1 MKLWTSLALLVTL
14 SVTLTP
20 MGAAQGKYSVPAP
33 RAVTAAYDVAQEAL
47 KDDDIEAAA
56 NAIVKLLDAEAGEL
70 IEVNPREWIGAR
82 QAARLMIG
90 APTSALAQ
98 AVGKRRESAGQAE
111 LRALVNAGA
120 RLGTD
125 GLTQLESIAW
135 RHPMTQAQVQAN
147 LLAGDL
153 AFESGETNRARTLWQ
168 AALDSAVV
176 IQDAGLRQNLIE
188 RAQARLAL
196 ASESTYRQAPAPK
209 GPQVDD
215 MIEGRWA
222 QYLPLGPRDRYI
234 DYGDLRPVAVGRYVW
249 VNTGLRV
256 MCFLAAS
263 GQLVWD
269 SNEPAGWDSLSSW
282 KRKELFRGVALP
294 DLTNRVATDGRIVV
308 APLQLPFTENKN
320 DNIDGLTITVSL
332 PERRLFAYDAQTGAP
347 LWDHAPTPTKR
358 LSGVRLE
365 FPERARIAAPPSIQG
380 DLVIVPSYELV
391 GRINLYVTAY
401 DLYTGALVWNR
412 LVVSGQTR
420 VNLFGE
426 HEAEFNA
433 APLAI
438 QDGRVLVSSNL
449 GVLSALDL
457 ATGHPLWTQEYRR
470 YELPRTNGYYT
481 PNAQRRWHNAAPLID
496 GERFC
501 IAPIDSPDLLL
512 GLVATGVLAR
522 FEGNELEDLASE
534 GQRDRADLDHV
545 VRLSDDGLWIGGD
558 QFAAFLVEWSAERID
573 ITRRWVPLP
582 TPGPNDAYNSPS
594 PRARVL
600 DAGHVFYVPTEYQVL
615 AVEPDS
621 GDSVSL
627 GPLDS
632 DMWQPGNL
640 AIAEGRLLVL
650 TDEYL
655 YGWVNWDAVIDE
667 GRARLANAASLSPDL
682 IATITVDLGRAYL
695 SRWEAR
701 GKDVGDLDA
710 ARACLMGREVDEW
723 KRAGYL
729 AELELRDL
737 RFGLLNAEAEAL
749 ELRNEGRKANE
760 RLGEA
765 LAFAPNINARITVR
779 FRQFE
784 VLGQAKLTES
794 GWRAK
799 ERRLI
804 LEALLK
810 DHPRE
815 VLDADT
821 ATEIGA
827 DFELDE
833 LLGRLDP
840 ALAQLS
846 DDLGD
851 ELMLH
856 VPLGFLALAAIAEA
870 DERGASRPSEYE
882 SALSRWHT
890 ALWDYGALEAPPGAL
905 VNTLG
910 EWVTDRIARVLT
922 TAGGRSGYV
931 AFEAAAEE
939 RISKA
944 QSAALPDRVQ
954 ALSAVVSRYPHSA
967 AAARVNREMIEL
979 LVDALT
985 SEPNSKDFARL
996 AELAEGQIQDG
1007 ADNASHARLAMARGA
1022 MAVGNIELAGLFAE
1036 RLRETDPR
1044 LEGVLTQAPIAW
1056 PDDASR
1062 RAFHGP
1068 LQTGQSNA
1076 SVRLGNYTPVGSL
1089 MVAPQAKPGNGQIE
1103 EILLAGSST
1112 GELIAF
1118 RPGSRGEV
1126 IWTLPIGNY
1135 ANASWP
1141 ERVLNANAGET
1152 QVLCVQ
1158 ADNGVVGVSPTN
1170 GSLVWDQMPLDR
1182 RPKSIQVEGGLLT
1195 VLWIGEGGSYDVQAF
1210 SAQDGVL
1217 LWSKRLPD
1225 VFNDYRGDD
1234 GVRLLRAGTRL
1245 VVLGREKMNAPI
1257 VLDVTSG
1264 AELGQLELKP
1274 DTTAGD
1280 REAAW
1285 IDGQMLFVPRI
1296 LGGTGKRTNV
1306 IDGFDLSAPKSAPV
1320 YTLPLSLNQELAGI
1334 VQSPVGT
1341 YLWLINIERKSGQEN
1356 ALVQVNAELG
1366 ALRRVANLEQDE
1378 KPVGLDLGGVL
1389 TLDTDFMVTCVPPRG
1404 NGLIRL
1410 RGISLPLGTLWNT
1423 TIPAPG
1429 RVGWQLY
1436 DGSMPAALASAQS
1449 VAVLYAQISNESSR
1463 GQEVHLLTL
1472 DRQSGRLQEDRVLS
1486 SRLGRLSAIELG
1498 GAADELYLFG
1508 KGGWEN
1514 SRGRLEVLSPQTD
1527 ESR

>member
-1 MKLWTSLALLVTL
+1 MRLWITLALVATL
-14 SVTLTP
+14 APV
-20 MGAAQGKYSVPAP
+20 GAAQGKYSVPAP
-33 RAVTAAYDVAQEAL
+33 RAITAAYDVAQKAL
-47 KDDDIEAAA
+47 ADNDIEAAA
-56 NAIVKLLDAEAGEL
+56 NAIVKLLDAETGEL

-82 QAARLMIG
+82 QAARNLIG
-90 APTSALAQ
+90 APTSPLAQ

-111 LRALVNAGA
+111 LRALLSAGA
-120 RLGTD
+120 RLGTE

-135 RHPMTQAQVQAN
+135 RHPMTQAQAQAQ

-153 AFESGETNRARTLWQ
+153 AFESGAQTRARNLWQ
-168 AALDSAVV
+168 AALDDAVA
-176 IQDAGLRQNLIE
+176 IQDNALRQSLSD
-188 RAQARLAL
+188 RAQARLAIAADL
-196 ASESTYRQAPAPK
+196 SAPQPAAPA
-209 GPQVDD
+209 GPQLND

-234 DYGDLRPVAVGRYVW
+234 DYGDLRPVALGRHVW

-269 SNEPAGWDSLSSW
+269 SNEPSGWDSLSSW

-347 LWDHAPTPTKR
+347 LWNHAPTAAKR

-365 FPERARIAAPPSIQG
+365 FSERARIAAPPSIQG
-380 DLVIVPSYELV
+380 DLVLVPSYELV

-438 QDGRVLVSSNL
+438 QNGRVLVSSNL

-512 GLVATGVLAR
+512 GQVATGVVAR
-522 FEGNELEDLASE
+522 FEGNELEDLASD

-545 VRLSDDGLWIGGD
+545 VRLSRDGLWIGGD
-558 QFAAFLVEWSAERID
+558 QFAAFQLEWTDERVN
-573 ITRRWVPLP
+573 ITRRWAPLP

-600 DAGHVFYVPTEYQVL
+600 DAGDVFYIPTEYQVL
-615 AVEPDS
+615 AVEPNS
-621 GDSVSL
+621 GDSVAL
-627 GPLDS
+627 GPMDS

-667 GRARLANAASLSPDL
+667 GRARLAHAAALAPDL
-682 IATITVDLGRAYL
+682 VATITVDLGRAYL
-695 SRWEAR
+695 SRWQAR
-701 GKDVGDLDA
+701 GKDAGDLDA
-710 ARACLMGREVDEW
+710 ARTCLMSRDVDEW
-723 KRAGYL
+723 KRAGYI

-737 RFGLLNAEAEAL
+737 RFGLLNAESEAL
-749 ELRNEGRKANE
+749 ELSGEVRKANE
-760 RLGEA
+760 RLAEA
-765 LAFAPNINARITVR
+765 LAFAPNINARVAVR

-784 VLGQAKLTES
+784 VLGQAKLNES

-804 LEALLK
+804 LDALIK

-827 DFELDE
+827 DYELDE

-840 ALAQLS
+840 GLVALS
-846 DDLGD
+846 DSLGD

-870 DERGASRPSEYE
+870 EERAATRPSEYE
-882 SALSRWHT
+882 SALTHWHT
-890 ALWDYGALEAPPGAL
+890 ALWDYGDLKAPPGAV

-910 EWVTDRIARVLT
+910 EWIVERVARVLSS
-922 TAGGRSGYV
+922 AGGRSGYV

-939 RISKA
+939 RVSKA
-944 QSAALPDRVQ
+944 QSAALSDRVQ

-985 SEPNSKDFARL
+985 AEPNSKDFARL
-996 AELAEGQIQDG
+996 AELAERQIQDG
-1007 ADNASHARLAMARGA
+1007 AGNASHARLAMARAA
-1022 MAVGNIELAGLFAE
+1022 MAVGNIELAGLLAE

-1044 LEGVLTQAPIAW
+1044 LESVLTQEPIEW
-1056 PDDASR
+1056 PDAASR
-1062 RAFHGP
+1062 RSFHGP
-1068 LQTGQSNA
+1068 MHTGQGNA
-1076 SVRLGNYTPVGSL
+1076 SVRLGNYAPVGSL
-1089 MVAPQAKPGNGQIE
+1089 MVAPNAKPGAPQLD

-1126 IWTLPIGNY
+1126 VWTLPIGNY

-1158 ADNGVVGVSPTN
+1158 ADNGVVGVDPSN
-1170 GSLVWDQMPLDR
+1170 GSLVWDHMPLDR

-1195 VLWIGEGGSYDVQAF
+1195 VLWIGEGGAYDVQAL

-1225 VFNDYRGDD
+1225 EFNDYRGDD

-1245 VVLGREKMNAPI
+1245 VVLGREKRNAPI

-1264 AELGQLELKP
+1264 AELGELELKS

-1285 IDGQMLFVPRI
+1285 VDGQTLFVPRL

-1306 IDGFDLSAPKSAPV
+1306 IDGFDLSEPKGAPS
-1320 YTLPLSLNQELAGI
+1320 YTLSLSLNQELAGI
-1334 VQSPVGT
+1334 VRSPVGT
-1341 YLWLINIERKSGQEN
+1341 YLWLINIERKGGQEN

-1366 ALRRVANLEQDE
+1366 ALRRVASLEQDE
-1378 KPVGLDLGGVL
+1378 KPIGLDLGGLL
-1389 TLDTDFMVTCVPPRG
+1389 TVDTDFLITCIPPRG
-1404 NGLIRL
+1404 NGPLRL
-1410 RGISLPLGTLWNT
+1410 RGVSLPLGTLWNT

-1449 VAVLYAQISNESSR
+1449 LAVLYAQVSNESSR

-1472 DRQSGRLQEDRVLS
+1472 DRQTGRLQEDRVLS

-1498 GAADELYLFG
+1498 GAADELFLFG

-1514 SRGRLEVLSPQTD
+1514 NRGRLEVLSPQTN